1 VSLSAHP
8 ATLSDSAATLRLS
21 GTRQGCAQA
30 RAFTERTLS
39 HWRLDQQRDDALT
52 IVSELVSNA
61 LLHARP
67 CDADGAADAEV
78 LLKLTLRGPHL
89 LCAVTDSGSTL
100 PVCPQT
106 PAPLAEHGRGLRI
119 VDALAEHWG
128 WTRHALKGK
137 TVWAMLPTGRGAGCE
152 GVATA

>member
-1 VSLSAHP
+1 MSLPAHP
-8 ATLSDSAATLRLS
+8 ATLSDFAATLRLS

-30 RAFTERTLS
+30 REFTERTLS
-39 HWRLDQQRDDALT
+39 RWQLDHQRDDALS
-52 IVSELVSNA
+52 IVTELVSNA

-67 CDADGAADAEV
+67 HDAAGEADAEV

-100 PVCPQT
+100 PTCPQT
-106 PAPLAEHGRGLRI
+106 TLPLDEHGRGLRI

-128 WTRHALKGK
+128 WTRHALTGK
-137 TVWAMLPTGRGAGCE
+137 TVWAMLPTGRGTWRE
-152 GVATA
+152 GAATA

>member
-1 VSLSAHP
+1 MSAHP

-30 RAFTERTLS
+30 REFTERTLS
-39 HWRLDQQRDDALT
+39 RWRLDQQRDDALS

-61 LLHARP
+61 LVHARP
-67 CDADGAADAEV
+67 HDADQGSDAEV

-100 PVCPQT
+100 PICPQT
-106 PAPLAEHGRGLRI
+106 PAPLSEHGRGLRI

-137 TVWAMLPTGRGAGCE
+137 TVWAMLPTGRGGWCE
-152 GVATA
+152 GAATA